1 MKASDQRRNVL
12 VVHPNFPGQ
21 FRHLAT
27 RWAVRPDIRLVALG
41 GKQAPGLPGLRHLS
55 YPETTHQSAGHPYL
69 RPMERAVRTGQA
81 AARVYLELKRQG
93 FTPDVVLAHPGWGD
107 TLYIRDVFPDTRLIH
122 LCEWYYNAAGAD
134 LGFDPEFPDSLDDR
148 ARIRTWNALH
158 ALNLTLCD
166 DGVCPTAW
174 QRSVHPPLFQS
185 RLHVLHE
192 GIDTD
197 KLMPDAEATYRLP
210 NGQVLKAG
218 DPVIT
223 YVARNLEPYRGFHS
237 FLRALA
243 IIQRRHPTCQALIV
257 GGDDVSYGRRSKG
270 AANWREK
277 LTRDIALDPART
289 HFLGKLPYDAYR
301 RVLQVSAV
309 HVYLSYPFV
318 LSWSMLEA
326 MASGCLVIGADTA
339 PVREVIRHGENGWLV
354 DFFDYPAIAERV
366 VGVLEEGDAQTP
378 LRLLARADIAKRY
391 SVRQSVARY
400 AALLGLQPA
409 GIASGLSIQSASVH
423 LNNVGASANR
433 ISTK

>member
-1 MKASDQRRNVL
+1 VSQVDPPQNIL
-12 VVHPNFPGQ
+12 LVHPNFPGQ
-21 FRHLAT
+21 FRHLGAHWST
-27 RWAVRPDIRLVALG
+27 RPDLRLVALG
-41 GKQAPGLPGLRHLS
+41 GEQAPGLPGLRHLA
-55 YPETTHQSAGHPYL
+55 YRAQPGKTAGHPYL
-69 RPMERAVRTGQA
+69 PPMERAVRAGQA
-81 AARVYLELKRQG
+81 AARTYLELKRQG

-107 TLYIRDVFPDTRLIH
+107 TLYLRDVYPDARLIH

-166 DGVCPTAW
+166 EGVCPTAW
-174 QRSVHPPLFQS
+174 QRSVHPSVFHSKLN
-185 RLHVLHE
+185 VLHE
-192 GIDTD
+192 GIDTET
-197 KLMPDAEATYRLP
+197 LMPAPEAQYRLP

-243 IIQRRHPTCQALIV
+243 IVQRRHPTCQALIV
-257 GGDDVSYGRRSKG
+257 GGDEVSYGRRPRG
-270 AANWREK
+270 TANWREQ
-277 LTRDIALDPART
+277 LTRETALDPVRT
-289 HFLGKLPYDAYR
+289 HFLSKLPYAAYR
-301 RVLQVSAV
+301 RVLQVSAA

-339 PVREVIRHGENGWLV
+339 PVHEVIRHGENGWLV

-366 VGVLEEGDAQTP
+366 VGALDDQEAQGVLRRQ
-378 LRLLARADIAKRY
+378 ARNDIVERY
-391 SVRQSVARY
+391 SVQRGLVGYER
-400 AALLGLQPA
+400 LLGLES
-409 GIASGLSIQSASVH
+409 IAVSSTPGEHGHSTRPNMTESSA
-423 LNNVGASANR
+423 
-433 ISTK
+433 